1 MDVKTTRQIYNDI
14 WAYHKKYL
22 DMQNEEMFLKTM
34 ISEKDVLLRKYSK
47 NTFATEMIF
56 VVFKSLIESWKEK
69 YAPPEQT

>member
-1 MDVKTTRQIYNDI
+1 MDIRTARQIYNDI
-14 WAYHKKYL
+14 WAYHRKFIEI
-22 DMQNEEMFLKTM
+22 QNDEKFLKSM
-34 ISEKDVLLRKYSK
+34 ITEKDVFIKKYAG